1 DPDALVDEW
10 IQSIA
15 SNYIDASQKNIID
28 LLDREIQLCIQD
40 AHIKLKILTHDG
52 RSEEV
57 IVPSAEVVLGRATS
71 IVTLIQDE
79 ELSRKHAR
87 LLVNQQGRLALE
99 DLKSANGTFVNEEQ
113 IHSLRLLKSSD
124 CVRIGKTQLRVS
136 LVVPEFVRKY

>member
-1 DPDALVDEW
+1 
-10 IQSIA
+10 
-15 SNYIDASQKNIID
+15 
-28 LLDREIQLCIQD
+28 
-40 AHIKLKILTHDG
+40 LKILTHDG